1 MNITKATLED
11 IPQLCDLLKI
21 LFSQEA
27 EFSPDRE
34 KQSRGLEMII
44 SNPDSGFI
52 IKAEQDGRIVGMT
65 NILFMVSTFL
75 GERVCVLEDM
85 VVHPDMRGQDIGTL
99 IIKKAQQ
106 AAREAGC
113 RRITLLT
120 DNDNYRAQ
128 SFYENNGFSMSPMVT
143 FRKMI

>member
-1 MNITKATLED
+1 MIITKATLED
-11 IPQLCDLLKI
+11 IPQLCGLLKI
-21 LFSQEA
+21 LFTQEA
-27 EFSPDRE
+27 EFTPDPA
-34 KQSRGLEMII
+34 KQAKGLEMII
-44 SNPDSGFI
+44 SNPETGFI
-52 IKAEQDGRIVGMT
+52 IKAEKEGRIVGMV

-75 GERVCVLEDM
+75 GERVCALEDM

-99 IIKKAQQ
+99 ILKKAQQ

-128 SFYENNGFSMSPMVT
+128 SFYESNGFSMSPMVCM
-143 FRKMI
+143 RKII